1 MIVVLI
7 VIVFLLVL
15 ALTIGAVYV
24 FCEDNAKRKQSIIVK
39 AYSDKVNAIEIASQ
53 AQISALQSR
62 VQMEREAF
70 ADYKIKYP
78 MKAKYKIGTEVFVNI
93 LGRTQKG
100 KIVAVSFMEA
110 SVDYSID
117 CSGIVLNGLKEDQI
131 TRNETDLGN

>member
-24 FCEDNAKRKQSIIVK
+24 FCEDNAKRSQSIIVK
-39 AYSDKVNAIEIASQ
+39 AYSDKINTIEIASQ
-53 AQISALQSR
+53 AQILKLQSR

-70 ADYKIKYP
+70 ADYKTKYP
-78 MKAKYKIGTEVFVNI
+78 MKAKYKIGTEVFVSI

-100 KIVAVSFMEA
+100 KIVAVSFIET
-110 SVDYSID
+110 SVEYSVD

-131 TRNETDLGN
+131 TRYEADLGS